1 MIRRVFFCAI
11 LFLLTAAA
19 AFAQNATNAAQDPVA
34 NDSWKIMYQRNIDEI
49 RYQLTSKDGISHL
62 RGMITDA
69 RQDLTSLRDKL
80 DELIVMARV
89 SESNPM
95 ELRAVL
101 GGLNILGT
109 QLNTIAEPF
118 RKAQLTLK
126 NAQERL
132 ESLGKEFANEQPT
145 DSSPPTSAA
154 PQADAVAQ
162 RGGKSLSDF
171 LADIGKL
178 KERLGRGQALI
189 EQVLGPAR
197 DMQATIDQTA
207 KTVTE
212 KIPLAW
218 HNYYLTPGNMIF
230 SLRGWTAG
238 IAQVADL
245 PNRVSTM
252 GSFLGGDQGKTLEL
266 FERMFGLLAI
276 LIALWAII
284 LKKAGAR
291 VPWLNSRR
299 LLRALSWV
307 SAGAAVLW
315 ATSGT
320 AFVLINA
327 QASALAEILL
337 ARGLLGLAW
346 YLRGLRGKAVGART
360 KDPEPQAGITAGD
373 AAAVP
378 SPADGPLTAEA
389 SAQDELASAAAPVS
403 VRKPGSRAWW
413 MFVAATI
420 LDLPWLPDVTR
431 AAPWILLLLLAGW
444 VSRNSKIPPG
454 KDLTARLSVSGGW
467 LYPILCVPTIFG
479 WVNLTLLIAKGWF
492 LLLVFLQIGI
502 ALNDLGKR
510 LLSRP
515 AQSLT
520 SNVLMDLA
528 RGIATPLSA
537 VLSAGGF
544 LFWLSISLGGQ
555 SVFRAIIS
563 TNLTNRGVTLDLLR
577 LTEIFTGF
585 YLARAATR
593 VADRLIATLPGKR
606 PDLEHG
612 ILNLLETL
620 SAYVI
625 WGIFALSAMELAG
638 ASLTS
643 LAVVAGGLSVGIG
656 FGLQHIINNFISGL
670 ILLFGRSVQAG
681 DVLQIGDIWGTVQRV
696 NIRNTVVQTFD
707 NATLFVPNSDLITQ
721 KLMNWSHKDRRVR
734 RAVDIGVAYG
744 ADVEQVRSLLLR
756 AASSRPHVLAT
767 PKPAVQLISFGDI
780 AVRFKLLFWVD
791 DLDNAARVVSE
802 VHMAVEKLF
811 QEQGVAIPTIPH
823 SLELKEK
830 G

>member
-1 MIRRVFFCAI
+1 MIRRIFLCAALFFTTIAP
-11 LFLLTAAA
+11 
-19 AFAQNATNAAQDPVA
+19 AFAQNAANATQDAVV

-62 RGMITDA
+62 RDMITDA
-69 RQDLTSLRDKL
+69 RQDLTSLREKL

-101 GGLNILGT
+101 GGLNILNS
-109 QLNTIAEPF
+109 QLQTVVEPF

-132 ESLGKEFANEQPT
+132 EELEKEF
-145 DSSPPTSAA
+145 SSELPADNA
-154 PQADAVAQ
+154 PQTGESPQDAPSQ

-171 LADIGKL
+171 LADMGKL
-178 KERLGRGQALI
+178 KERLGRGQDLI

-197 DMQATIDQTA
+197 EMETTIAQTS

-218 HNYYLTPGNMIF
+218 HNYYLTPDN
-230 SLRGWTAG
+230 SLFLWRAWTSG
-238 IAQVADL
+238 VTQLRDL
-245 PNRVSTM
+245 PTRMDTVGTL
-252 GSFLGGDQGKTLEL
+252 LGGLQGKAPEL
-266 FERMFGLLAI
+266 LGRMFGLLAV
-276 LIALWAII
+276 LVALWALL
-284 LKKAGAR
+284 LKKVGAR

-299 LLRALSWV
+299 LLRALSWM

-337 ARGLLGLAW
+337 ARGFLGFAW
-346 YLRGLRGKAVGART
+346 YLRGLRSKGVGT
-360 KDPEPQAGITAGD
+360 QKD
-373 AAAVP
+373 AATLAAEP
-378 SPADGPLTAEA
+378 SPT
-389 SAQDELASAAAPVS
+389 QAAAPDEIASATPPVG
-403 VRKPGSRAWW
+403 VRKPASRAWW
-413 MFVAATI
+413 MFAAATL
-420 LDLPWLPDVTR
+420 LDLPWLPDVAR
-431 AAPWILLLLLAGW
+431 GGVWILLLLLVGW
-444 VSRNSKIPPG
+444 LLRHSKVPPG
-454 KDLTARLSVSGGW
+454 KDMIARLSVAGGW
-467 LYPILCVPTIFG
+467 LYPLLCVPTLFG
-479 WVNLTLLIAKGWF
+479 WVNLTLLTAKGWF

-502 ALNDLGKR
+502 ALNDLAKR

-515 AQSLT
+515 AKSLT
-520 SNVLMDLA
+520 SNLLMDLA
-528 RGIATPLSA
+528 SGITTPLA
-537 VLSAGGF
+537 AIVAAGGF
-544 LFWLSISLGGQ
+544 LFWLSISLGGR
-555 SVFRAIIS
+555 SVFWSIIS
-563 TNLTNRGVTLDLLR
+563 TNVTHKGVHLDLLR

-593 VADRLIATLPGKR
+593 VANRLIARLPDKR

-620 SAYVI
+620 SAYII
-625 WGIFALSAMELAG
+625 WGIFTLTAMELAG

-656 FGLQHIINNFISGL
+656 FGLQHVINNFISGL

-721 KLMNWSHKDRRVR
+721 KLMNWSHKDPRVR
-734 RAVDIGVAYG
+734 RTLEVGVAYG
-744 ADVEQVRSLLLR
+744 TDVDKVRALLLR
-756 AASSRPHVLAT
+756 AVSSQPHVLAT
-767 PKPAVQLISFGDI
+767 PKPAVQLVSFGDM
-780 AVRFKLLFWVD
+780 AVRFKLFFWVD

-811 QEQGVAIPTIPH
+811 QEEGVTIPTIPH
-823 SLELKEK
+823 SLD
-830 G
+830 